1 MAGRSYCLMK
11 SRTRTLIITLI
22 GSWLVVFGVLP
33 ILLLLVA
40 SFLGQD
46 PEAFFE
52 LSLSLEAYRQLVDPG
67 YLRVL
72 LRSVWLAVLTTV
84 FCLLIGYPFAW
95 LTVRLNRRSRML
107 VLILLM
113 IPFWTNSLVRTY
125 AIRMVLGTQGLLNKL
140 LLQLGLIDTPIRI
153 LYTDTAVVLGLF
165 YLMLPF
171 MILPLYANMEKFD
184 FRLVEAARDLGAGF
198 AATFRSIVWP
208 LTLPGVLAGC
218 IMVFVPTM
226 GLFYVASL
234 LGGARQLLVGNLIH
248 QQFLNA
254 RNWPLG
260 SATSVVLIIMMAL
273 MLGVY
278 GLFMRNLALRSH
290 EP

>member
-1 MAGRSYCLMK
+1 MK
-11 SRTRTLIITLI
+11 SRTRTLIIALI
-22 GSWLVVFGVLP
+22 GFWLVVFGVLP

-52 LSLSLEAYRQLVDPG
+52 LSFSLDAYRQLVDPG

-84 FCLLIGYPFAW
+84 FCLIIGYPFAW
-95 LTVRLNRRSRML
+95 LTARLNRRSRML

-125 AIRMVLGTQGLLNKL
+125 AIRMVLGTQGLLNTL
-140 LLQLGLIDTPIRI
+140 LLHLGLIDAPIRL

-171 MILPLYANMEKFD
+171 MILPLYATIEKFD

-198 AATFRSIVWP
+198 PATFRSIVWP

-260 SATSVVLIIMMAL
+260 SATSVALIIIMAL
-273 MLGVY
+273 MLCVY
-278 GLFMRNLALRSH
+278 WLFMRNLALRSH
-290 EP
+290 QP